1 MPPRGSGKGGQQLVA
16 KVAELKAV
24 QQPRGRG
31 GKGKGKGS
39 KNSKDDKNNSPTIGI
54 SPSATSTDETAP
66 PKKQKVLTFQIK
78 AEQLNSVSDAEGRQG
93 PEITQ
98 LNSVSD
104 AEGRQGPEITH
115 DAPASSA
122 EEQQVWGFINA
133 EEQQEPETTRAICSA
148 KLTRGKSSADLGHGA
163 TDAGDDNSTDKNG
176 DTAAPDIAASFDS
189 ETPTLAWGGGG
200 SGAKQCSCDIM

>member
-78 AEQLNSVSDAEGRQG
+78 AE
-93 PEITQ
+93 Q

>member
-115 DAPASSA
+115 DAPAS
-122 EEQQVWGFINA
+122 NA